1 MRSGG
6 REMNEQRGVKVQV
19 FRSSGLS
26 RLATARAQ
34 GRMPTNEAGQTGT
47 RLGRALQHGSG
58 NWCILKELEG
68 DSFFSP
74 LLSLSS
80 H

>member
-1 MRSGG
+1 MHSEG
-6 REMNEQRGVKVQV
+6 REMNEQRGMKVQV

-34 GRMPTNEAGQTGT
+34 GRVPTDEAGQTGT

-58 NWCILKELEG
+58 NWCILKELAGE
-68 DSFFSP
+68 FFSP